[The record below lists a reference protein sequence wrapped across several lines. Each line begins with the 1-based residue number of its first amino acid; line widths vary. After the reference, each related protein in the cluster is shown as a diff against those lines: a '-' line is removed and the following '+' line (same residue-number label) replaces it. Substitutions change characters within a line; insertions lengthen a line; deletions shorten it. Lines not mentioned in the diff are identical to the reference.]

1 MAEEHVVVRRFTT
14 EVEAELARA
23 ILESNG
29 ITAAVLRDDGGGML
43 PALSLMSAVRLVV
56 APADAEAAQEVLE
69 AGDG

>member
-1 MAEEHVVVRRFTT
+1 VADEYVVVRRFTT

-29 ITAAVLRDDGGGML
+29 IAAAVLRDDGGGML
-43 PALSLMSAVRLVV
+43 PAMSLLSAVRLVV
-56 APADAEAAQEVLE
+56 APPDAEAAREVLD

>member
-1 MAEEHVVVRRFTT
+1 MATAYVVVRRFTT

-29 ITAAVLRDDGGGML
+29 IKAIVLRDDGGGML
-43 PALSLMSAVRLVV
+43 PAMSVMSAVRLVV
-56 APADAEAAQEVLE
+56 APADAEAAHDVLE

>member
-1 MAEEHVVVRRFTT
+1 MADEYVVVRRFTT

-29 ITAAVLRDDGGGML
+29 IAAAVLRDDGGGML
-43 PALSLMSAVRLVV
+43 PAMSLLSAVRLVV
-56 APADAEAAQEVLE
+56 APADAESAREVLD

>member
-1 MAEEHVVVRRFTT
+1 MADDYVVVRRFTT

-29 ITAAVLRDDGGGML
+29 IAAAVLRDDAGGML
-43 PALSLMSAVRLVV
+43 PAMSLLSAVRLVV
-56 APADAEAAQEVLE
+56 GPADAEAAREVLD

>member
-1 MAEEHVVVRRFTT
+1 MAQEYVVVRRFAT

-29 ITAAVLRDDGGGML
+29 ISAAVLRDDGGGML
-43 PALSLMSAVRLVV
+43 PAMSVMSAVRLVV
-56 APADAEAAQEVLE
+56 APEDADAAHEVLD

>member
-1 MAEEHVVVRRFTT
+1 MADDYVVVRRFTT

-29 ITAAVLRDDGGGML
+29 IAAAVLRDDAGGML
-43 PALSLMSAVRLVV
+43 PAMSVLSAVRLVV
-56 APADAEAAQEVLE
+56 ATADAEVAREVLD

>member
-1 MAEEHVVVRRFTT
+1 MATEYVVVRRFTT

-29 ITAAVLRDDGGGML
+29 IKAIVLRDDGGGML
-43 PALSLMSAVRLVV
+43 PAMSVMSAVRLVV
-56 APADAEAAQEVLE
+56 APGDAEAAHDVLE

>member
-1 MAEEHVVVRRFTT
+1 MANEYVVVRRFTT

-29 ITAAVLRDDGGGML
+29 INAIVLRDDGGGML
-43 PALSLMSAVRLVV
+43 PAMSLMSAVRLVV